1 MLLRSDGFLEVEY
14 QVPTSSQRDQEDD
27 IVLID
32 SEDDEE
38 DDDEGMPD
46 DGVRI
51 VEKLI
56 YIPMFFVDVCSFFV
70 FISILSLCCC
80 KFFIRGLKMVKSL
93 KKKEIMK
100 KVMRLSIIAEMIR

>member
-1 MLLRSDGFLEVEY
+1 MLLRADGLEVEY

-46 DGVRI
+46 DGVCTVFYMGVY
-51 VEKLI
+51 VEK
-56 YIPMFFVDVCSFFV
+56 
-70 FISILSLCCC
+70 
-80 KFFIRGLKMVKSL
+80 
-93 KKKEIMK
+93 
-100 KVMRLSIIAEMIR
+100 